1 MSYLIKWHITKRK
14 GTDDYAA
21 YMTNWVQASSF
32 SLYDSRN
39 KQLDWPAEITCT
51 SSPVTAKEA
60 EKPIKLVDNDA
71 STKWAVD
78 TNTKLQEVDVTVIF
92 TLPSEVA
99 FAYYSYTTANDVP
112 KRDPISW
119 ELYDSIDEGATW
131 NLLDERSDVAIPDD
145 RNVETEIFKTNK
157 VISRESIEDD
167 YNEHSRYIVMKLEVY
182 FDGLNSDPL
191 EVTKDTY
198 LIDAELLEE
207 TGADSKNPFG
217 SVSSNELS
225 FSLFNENGIF
235 SPTNKNSQYYGKIK
249 TGVPI
254 VAYFAPEIEGVD
266 IIPDKLGVFYVSDWN
281 AEITG
286 ITAEVV
292 ANDLIYAIFNL
303 PQVTLP
309 VTANSTMLQLY
320 RDFFEA
326 IGVEASIDEE
336 LTETLPFSYCVDAN
350 KEFLNELAV
359 GSQTYVFCNRDG
371 VPRVEYARGPQEVK
385 HTLTDNDQIV
395 NISSKQSILVEYTGA
410 EVIMNKPQE
419 SKVETLLSINDLV
432 IPAEGYESTL
442 TSFNKKPV
450 YKITAAMLE
459 GSADAFV
466 SNIVATCLDVVYSIE
481 NTTGTEIKNKLEILG
496 TYIDIV
502 SSSHTY
508 GLGSLLSVDNKY
520 IQTNEYAEKFLRFL
534 KAYVASDV
542 PVLEL
547 EIRGNPKYLPGEKLH
562 IISEKYS
569 VDFTGV
575 LIRQHYKYDGG
586 LSSTIKVINSDIMEV
601 T

>member
-1 MSYLIKWHITKRK
+1 MSY
-14 GTDDYAA
+14 
-21 YMTNWVQASSF
+21 
-32 SLYDSRN
+32 
-39 KQLDWPAEITCT
+39 
-51 SSPVTAKEA
+51 
-60 EKPIKLVDNDA
+60 
-71 STKWAVD
+71 
-78 TNTKLQEVDVTVIF
+78 
-92 TLPSEVA
+92 
-99 FAYYSYTTANDVP
+99 
-112 KRDPISW
+112 
-119 ELYDSIDEGATW
+119 
-131 NLLDERSDVAIPDD
+131 
-145 RNVETEIFKTNK
+145 TEIVTR
-157 VISRESIEDD
+157 VSTEED
-167 YNEHSRYIVMKLEVY
+167 YNGQSRCIVMKIDVY
-182 FDGLNSDPL
+182 FNGLNNEPL
-191 EVTKDTY
+191 SITRDNH

-207 TGADSKNPFG
+207 TSADSRNPFG

-225 FSLFNENGIF
+225 FSLYNENGLF
-235 SPTNKNSQYYGKIK
+235 SPTNKDGIYYGKIK

-292 ANDLIYAIFNL
+292 ANDLMYAIFNL

-309 VTANSTMLQLY
+309 VTANGTMIQLY

-326 IGVEASIDEE
+326 IGLEASIDDE

-359 GSQTYVFCNRDG
+359 GSQTYVFCNRNG
-371 VPRVEYARGPQEVK
+371 IPRVEYARGPQEVK

-395 NISSKQSILVEYTGA
+395 NISSKQSILVEYTGT

-419 SKVETLLSINDLV
+419 SNVETLLSINDLV

-450 YKITAAMLE
+450 YKITTATLE

-466 SNIVATCLDVVYSIE
+466 SNIVATCLDVLYSIE
-481 NTTGTEIKNKLEILG
+481 NTTGIEIVNKLEILG

-508 GLGSLLSVDNKY
+508 GSGSLLSVDNKY

>member
-1 MSYLIKWHITKRK
+1 MSYMIKWHITKRK
-14 GTDDYAA
+14 GLDDYYA
-21 YMTNWVQASSF
+21 YMTNWVQASNF
-32 SLYDSRN
+32 LLYDVR
-39 KQLDWPAEITCT
+39 KKLLDWPTEVVCE
-51 SSPVTAKEA
+51 SSPAVPREA
-60 EKPIKLVDNDA
+60 EKPSKLVDNDV

-78 TNTKLQEVDVTVIF
+78 AKTKLQEVDVTVTF
-92 TLPSEVA
+92 TLPSEIM
-99 FAYYSYTTANDVP
+99 FAYYSFTTANDVP
-112 KRDPISW
+112 KRDPVSW
-119 ELYDSIDEGATW
+119 ELYDSLDDGATW
-131 NLLDERSDVAIPDD
+131 NLIDQRSDVVVPDD
-145 RNVETEIFKTNK
+145 RKVETELFKTNK
-157 VISRESIEDD
+157 ITVRDSIEED
-167 YNEHSRYIVMKLEVY
+167 YNEQSRYIVMKLNIY
-182 FDGLNSDPL
+182 FDGLNNEPL

-207 TGADSKNPFG
+207 TSADSKNPFG

-225 FSLFNENGIF
+225 FSLYNENGLF
-235 SPTNKNSQYYGKIK
+235 SPTNRESTYYGKIK

-254 VAYFAPEIEGVD
+254 VAYLGPEVD
-266 IIPDKLGVFYVSDWN
+266 DANITPDKLGLFYVTDWN

-303 PQVTLP
+303 PQVALP

-359 GSQTYVFCNRDG
+359 GSQTYVFCNRNG
-371 VPRVEYARGPQEVK
+371 IPRVEYARGPQEVK

-419 SKVETLLSINDLV
+419 SNVETLLSINNLV
-432 IPAEGYESTL
+432 VPAEGYESTL

-466 SNIVATCLDVVYSIE
+466 SNIVATCLDVLYSIE
-481 NTTGTEIKNKLEILG
+481 NTTGIEITNKLEILG
-496 TYIDIV
+496 TYIDVV

-508 GLGSLLSVDNKY
+508 GSGSLLSVDNIY

-534 KAYVASDV
+534 KAYVDSDV

-562 IISEKYS
+562 IVSEKYN

-575 LIRQHYKYDGG
+575 LMRQHYKYDGG
-586 LSSTIKVINSDIMEV
+586 LSSTIKVINSNIMEV